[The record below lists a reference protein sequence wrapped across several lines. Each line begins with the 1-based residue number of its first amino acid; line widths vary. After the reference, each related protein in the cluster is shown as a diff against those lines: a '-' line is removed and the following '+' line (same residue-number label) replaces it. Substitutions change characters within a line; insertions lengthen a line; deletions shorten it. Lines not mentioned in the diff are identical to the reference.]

1 MNLIEKFK
9 GTGVAVITP
18 FLDDLTIDLKSI
30 NQLVDFLID
39 GGVDYIVVQGTTGE
53 STSLSHEEK
62 ILSRQAFIKAN
73 NNRVP
78 LVLGLGSNNTSS
90 IVNDLKISD
99 FSGFSAIL
107 SVTPYYNRPSQK
119 GLYNHYSLI
128 SDNSPLPIILYNVPK
143 RTGCNLF
150 PETVIKLANNNK
162 NIIGIKE
169 AAGDL
174 DQISKIIENRP
185 ENFLILSGDDDT
197 AVQTI
202 ISGGDGVISVAAG
215 CIPNYFSKMINYA
228 LSNDVNR
235 SLDSLEK
242 IKYLLDLLF
251 REGNPS
257 GIKSALSSIELCKNV
272 VRLPLTTVSEE
283 LQNEIKNTLNELN
296 KQ

>member
-9 GTGVAVITP
+9 GTGVAVVTP
-18 FLDDLTIDLKSI
+18 FLDDLTIDIKSI
-30 NQLVDFLID
+30 NKLVDFLIE

-53 STSLSHEEK
+53 STSLSQEEK
-62 ILSRQAFIKAN
+62 IFSRQIFLKAN

-78 LVLGLGSNNTSS
+78 MILGLGSNNTSS
-90 IVNDLKISD
+90 IVNDLKILD

-128 SDNSPLPIILYNVPK
+128 SDTSPLPVILYNVPK
-143 RTGCNLF
+143 RTGCNLL
-150 PETVIKLANNNK
+150 PETVLRLANDK
-162 NIIGIKE
+162 QNIIGIKE
-169 AAGDL
+169 ASGNL
-174 DQISKIIENRP
+174 DQISKIIANKP

-197 AVQTI
+197 AVQTV

-215 CIPNYFSKMINYA
+215 CIPKYFSKMINYA
-228 LSNDVNR
+228 LLNDVDK
-235 SLDSLEK
+235 SLNALGN
-242 IKYLLDLLF
+242 IKYLLELLF
-251 REGNPS
+251 KEGNPS

-272 VRLPLTTVSEE
+272 VRLPLTTVSDE
-283 LQNEIKNTLNELN
+283 LKNEIKKTLNELN